1 MTDTECTAIPL
12 VPDDSGTLSIG
23 THQASA
29 SNSCNS
35 IVYPLFLIVVIG
47 VFAFLFIRRIIRKCK
62 GGSIHE

>member
-1 MTDTECTAIPL
+1 MIDTENTAIPL

-23 THQASA
+23 MHEASA

-35 IVYPLFLIVVIG
+35 IAYPLFMIVVIG

-62 GGSIHE
+62 GGSNHE

>member
-23 THQASA
+23 TYEAAA

-35 IVYPLFLIVVIG
+35 IAYPLFLIVVIG
-47 VFAFLFIRRIIRKCK
+47 VFAFLLIRRIIRKCK
-62 GGSIHE
+62 GGSNHD